1 MKPLDVISQL
11 VEGKMLMLMFGCK
24 KNEKQV
30 EILYGFLKMID
41 YFKG

>member
-1 MKPLDVISQL
+1 
-11 VEGKMLMLMFGCK
+11 MLMLMFGCK